1 MHVLA
6 AYRGENISVHVCVCV
21 CDVRVLEA
29 VPFTAAS
36 PSSGLLTAM
45 SSSGRPTA
53 AS

>member
-6 AYRGENISVHVCVCV
+6 AYRGENMSVHVCVC
-21 CDVRVLEA
+21 DARVLEA